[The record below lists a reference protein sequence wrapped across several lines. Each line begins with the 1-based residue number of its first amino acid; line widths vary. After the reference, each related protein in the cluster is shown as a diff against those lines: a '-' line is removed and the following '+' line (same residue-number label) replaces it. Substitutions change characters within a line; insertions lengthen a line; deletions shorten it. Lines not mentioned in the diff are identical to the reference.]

1 MSNAPQM
8 PGPAVNEWW
17 EDEHAM
23 LRHTGDLLAA
33 ELSALRPG
41 RPLPRPLPWHAGLQ
55 LQQDL
60 GADSLELMQLSSAL
74 AMALSPQDG
83 GALQQLHALPTV
95 GQWAAAARDS
105 LRRQS
110 GKFGFATSGSTGRA
124 RYCYHDAPLLW
135 QEVAAL
141 ARLLPGRRRILCAVP
156 AHHVYGF
163 LFSILLP
170 RALGLSGVPVVDLR
184 ASAPAALAGQLRSGD
199 LVVAHPLY
207 WSGVSDSGAA
217 LPGNVLGVSSGAP
230 CPARVA
236 QALRALG
243 LATLMEVYGSSETAG
258 VGWRTQEDAPYRC
271 FPWWRA
277 ATDAAGGLLRTLP
290 DGALR
295 HYPAQ
300 DRLEWLGDDSFRPM
314 GRVDHA
320 VQVGGVNVFPAHVAS
335 VLTRHPGVRA
345 ACVRLMRPDEGTRL
359 KAFVVPADA
368 SADRPALA
376 ALLDAWSREVLSAA
390 ERPVSLTLGE
400 SLPVGSNGKP
410 RDWMISD

>member
-8 PGPAVNEWW
+8 PGPAVSEWW

-74 AMALSPQDG
+74 AMALSPHDG
-83 GALQQLHALPTV
+83 GPLQQLHALPTV

-124 RYCYHDAPLLW
+124 SYCVHDAPLLW

-156 AHHVYGF
+156 AHHLYGF

-217 LPGNVLGVSSGAP
+217 LPGDVLGVSSGAP
-230 CPARVA
+230 CPAQVA
-236 QALRALG
+236 QALRAQS

-258 VGWRTQEDAPYRC
+258 VGWRTQRTRHIAVFRGGVPPLTAPAACCAPCPTARCATIRRRTGWNGSVTTASAPWDGSTTRCRSAASMC
-271 FPWWRA
+271 FPPMWPAYSHAIRA
-277 ATDAAGGLLRTLP
+277 CA
-290 DGALR
+290 
-295 HYPAQ
+295 
-300 DRLEWLGDDSFRPM
+300 
-314 GRVDHA
+314 
-320 VQVGGVNVFPAHVAS
+320 
-335 VLTRHPGVRA
+335 
-345 ACVRLMRPDEGTRL
+345 
-359 KAFVVPADA
+359 
-368 SADRPALA
+368 RPACA
-376 ALLDAWSREVLSAA
+376 
-390 ERPVSLTLGE
+390 
-400 SLPVGSNGKP
+400 
-410 RDWMISD
+410 